1 MAKKK
6 EKESL
11 VHLYDHGY
19 ETGYCSHSNGHGEVR
34 IQRWTADEGF
44 ATCPEC
50 FWRLADNDAREEVRQ
65 LELID
70 KQLEE
75 YTHILKHRESRA
87 ASAKALR
94 EAADKLHRKD
104 WENDI
109 LGHAFLR
116 DN

>member
-19 ETGYCSHSNGHGEVR
+19 ESGYCCHSNGHGNTR
-34 IQRWTADEGF
+34 IQRWTFDEKI
-44 ATCPEC
+44 ATCPKC
-50 FWRLADNDAREEVRQ
+50 FWRLADNEAKEEVRQ

-75 YTHILKHRESRA
+75 YTRILKHRESRA

-94 EAADKLHRKD
+94 EAADELFCED
-104 WENDI
+104 WD
-109 LGHAFLR
+109 
-116 DN
+116 